1 MEASSTSPLSIE
13 RLQSQV
19 NELEAKLAHSNEL
32 MSKVREHKHNYSED
46 FGLVVSAPVKSLL
59 KELINNP
66 SIFSVEERERI
77 LDMFSESM
85 EMRGIYEC
93 LGWPVGIQLS
103 KVKNEMVPCIKNN
116 VEFYTSLIGKNAEF
130 QDRWL
135 VSKLKMA
142 LNEADGLCAKLANIE
157 HFEYGES
164 EPFNLKAEIK
174 DTFIKDNSAIGFR
187 GGQPMQLEW
196 FFGEYSDIMV
206 DMNRK
211 SFRVHLLGN
220 IIKNL
225 HDHAFNEP
233 NTAIIVSLI
242 TGDNNGRN
250 NVIDLYFQG
259 STYKSVIYDGN
270 SKRLDNGLTFYENRK
285 KTAWGN
291 VKVRGEQFNIKF
303 KNITN
308 DLPVGG
314 KINKTSV
321 EKLAEIL
328 ERDKRGELKT
338 YSKEE
343 FETILEAR
351 KQRLLEKIAQE
362 QKQAS
367 GQ

>member
-1 MEASSTSPLSIE
+1 MGASSTSPLSIE

-32 MSKVREHKHNYSED
+32 ISKVREHKHNYSED

-93 LGWPVGIQLS
+93 LGWPVEIQLS

-196 FFGEYSDIMV
+196 FFGEYPDIMV

-211 SFRVHLLGN
+211 SFRTHLLGN

-233 NTAIIVSLI
+233 NIESSSKSLSHKSSLSFWGWLLNI
-242 TGDNNGRN
+242 FNIRNNGASGHDYADSLPVSVQEKKVKISFHKDLTNEHRINLIIEN
-250 NVIDLYFQG
+250 N
-259 STYKSVIYDGN
+259 
-270 SKRLDNGLTFYENRK
+270 
-285 KTAWGN
+285 GN
-291 VKVRGEQFNIKF
+291 VFNGDVNEVFEKGIGEGEGEHIGLYSAKQFLNAYGASISMFTNNDAEYKVGFLIN
-303 KNITN
+303 
-308 DLPVGG
+308 LPV
-314 KINKTSV
+314 
-321 EKLAEIL
+321 L
-328 ERDKRGELKT
+328 
-338 YSKEE
+338 
-343 FETILEAR
+343 
-351 KQRLLEKIAQE
+351 
-362 QKQAS
+362 
-367 GQ
+367 